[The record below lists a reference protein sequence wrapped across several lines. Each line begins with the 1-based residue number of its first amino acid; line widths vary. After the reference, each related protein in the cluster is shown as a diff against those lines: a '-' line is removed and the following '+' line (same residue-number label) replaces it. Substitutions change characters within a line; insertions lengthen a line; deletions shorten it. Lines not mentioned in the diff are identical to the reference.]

1 VVRSYPAAFAI
12 RKRFRRVIDA
22 ATDSRYFEH
31 TRVIR
36 GKGVQAMMK
45 SSMAASVA
53 TVAAPPAMR
62 KVTAPM
68 AVRRIVPR

>member
-1 VVRSYPAAFAI
+1 VGRSYPAAFAI

-22 ATDSRYFEH
+22 ATHPRYFEH

-36 GKGVQAMMK
+36 EKGVQAMMK
-45 SSMAASVA
+45 SSVGASVA
-53 TVAAPPAMR
+53 TVSAPPAMR